1 MLVYGR
7 LPRGPLAVLKESWT
21 DQRDVSADLG
31 KPVGSYITELRAR
44 LKKAADWAELHAR
57 HGQEVFT
64 HNHNLRSRDK
74 RFDEGDKVIVLDD
87 DAAGKLCK
95 RWQGPATVVRVISP
109 DSYFIDINDGRVR
122 HVHAS
127 IMCKF
132 HVHVQSCD
140 IISADDVD
148 FCRVLVPATV
158 ESDMLPS
165 VNVDRSGIEHIDPEQ
180 QVELLAL
187 LGEFA
192 AGVSDEPNLCGVCG
206 VWLLFVFLVCEMVKL
221 PWLFGTVVVLFWKL
235 VSASCLLL
243 CATVCELRTR
253 RNSQVLEIAD
263 CVFFE
268 RVDYL
273 SYLSLSWCIESGVV
287 YPLLRSSGMGCVDY
301 YYYYYYYY

>member
-1 MLVYGR
+1 
-7 LPRGPLAVLKESWT
+7 
-21 DQRDVSADLG
+21 
-31 KPVGSYITELRAR
+31 LRAR

-301 YYYYYYYY
+301 YYYYYYY